1 MLRSQWGMHVPDR
14 LLAQRLQL
22 ARQALALRLV
32 LHDEPAVPGPPAI
45 VGKAERLL
53 SGFGVL
59 ARSGDQGGDKGA
71 EQGFAAA
78 AGIVDE
84 LEEAEIGGQLLLR
97 EAAVRPQPRAQ
108 QGPEAL
114 ERVD

>member
-1 MLRSQWGMHVPDR
+1 M
-14 LLAQRLQL
+14 QRP
-22 ARQALALRLV
+22 RFRRRNRTV
-32 LHDEPAVPGPPAI
+32 RRMGFMVFPAW
-45 VGKAERLL
+45 LL

-114 ERVD
+114 ERVDVHLAKAVAILVAG